1 MSNNQVTSLS
11 PEDTQRLIAAYQTQ
25 QEQLTQLQKKMEL
38 QEARSVAQAAQAETL
53 IVQSKHRVG
62 FKPVKPNTFHGNNR
76 TSVDAWTFEMEQY
89 FVVTGMEEK
98 DKVPFGVVFLRDMA
112 SLWWRSVCQS
122 REVAAIS
129 LNWQEFKEL
138 LTKRFQ
144 PVAATK
150 TARAILASLKQTK
163 SVTEYCNS
171 FFRQMQLI
179 DDMSSAD
186 QIERFV
192 RGLKAPIANEV
203 DMHDPKNLDEA
214 MNLAQRAEI
223 RRNNYCMPFQ
233 FKSNIQQHHGNPFS
247 SNRFNSSS
255 NNPGFTPME
264 LGNAEIEQD
273 QESTFLESL
282 EDGCVNS
289 IHDSRKS
296 VGIKFRVPGLTKP
309 EYDQLS
315 KEGKCF
321 KCRKPG
327 HLARNCRVT
336 NANQSKNY

>member
-1 MSNNQVTSLS
+1 MSSNQVTQSLS
-11 PEDTQRLIAAYQTQ
+11 PEDVQRLIAAYQTQ
-25 QEQLTQLQKKMEL
+25 QELLTRLQKKVDL
-38 QEARSVAQAAQAETL
+38 QEARSVAQAEAVV
-53 IVQSKHRVG
+53 VQSKPRVN

-76 TSVDAWTFEMEQY
+76 ATVDAWTFEMEQY

-98 DKVPFGVVFLRDMA
+98 DKVPFAGAFLRDMA

-122 REVAAIS
+122 REVTAIP
-129 LNWQEFKEL
+129 LNWQDFKQL

-150 TARAILASLKQTK
+150 TARAILASLKQNK
-163 SVTEYCNS
+163 SVAEYCNI

-179 DDMSSAD
+179 DDMNPAD

-192 RGLKAPIANEV
+192 RGLKPPIANEV

-223 RRNNYCMPFQ
+223 RRNNYYRPFQ
-233 FKSNIQQHHGNPFS
+233 FKGNNQQHQGNPFS
-247 SNRFNSSS
+247 SNRFTSSYS
-255 NNPGFTPME
+255 GSTPME
-264 LGNAEIEQD
+264 LGNTELEQD
-273 QESTFLESL
+273 QESSLLLESI
-282 EDGCVNS
+282 EDGYVNS
-289 IHDSRKS
+289 INDSRISKNG
-296 VGIKFRVPGLTKP
+296 GIKFRVPSLSKQ

-315 KEGKCF
+315 KEGRCF

-327 HLARNCRVT
+327 HLARNCKVT